1 MLLHRYSCLLYGWD
15 IIFNCL
21 KLSFLLGWLAALKL
35 KLRHLEQEIY
45 KCIFLI
51 VRNVT
56 TLHNGSEK

>member
-1 MLLHRYSCLLYGWD
+1 MFTLWLGYYFQLFKAL
-15 IIFNCL
+15 I
-21 KLSFLLGWLAALKL
+21 LLGWLAALKL